1 MVLPIFFNIKNTY
14 LLILNYH
21 YNLTLMN
28 INQYLIFPISILY
41 FPMAFLYLYLFPFIL
56 TYGLRI
62 FLCRVGRE
70 DASSRQDIVLSGHF
84 IKDEHCIFTS
94 STNASGE
101 GTVVLEP
108 CEGTETYVNG
118 KRVTEPTVLRSG
130 SSLVSRLK
138 TDSVWWTTLFWC
150 L

>member
-1 MVLPIFFNIKNTY
+1 MV
-14 LLILNYH
+14 
-21 YNLTLMN
+21 MN
-28 INQYLIFPISILY
+28 INQYMIFPISILY

-130 SSLVSRLK
+130 SSSVSRLK
-138 TDSVWWTTLFWC
+138 TDSV
-150 L
+150 

>member
-1 MVLPIFFNIKNTY
+1 MVLPIFFYIKNTY

-130 SSLVSRLK
+130 SSSVSRLK